1 MALFVQKITKENAKV
16 TTLAEM
22 RDAILA
28 MAKDASAENV
38 IDAVIELDQGNYP
51 LTAPIV
57 LSVDEEPNLAYVNI
71 TIKARSGMRPSV
83 YSNVRLDSA
92 KFEEVEGK
100 PYYKY
105 QFEKNEDGK
114 YPLFHELYI
123 NGKMIPM
130 ARSHNFRH
138 PFALVPEER
147 NGTVLKDFYYLPID
161 EVKTLVSDPI
171 GNAEMTMYI
180 EWECQTLPIASVD
193 FNDTREHEGKTYVA
207 VKCVNGDM
215 IARRTNGCLNIAGRE
230 VHFNNA
236 LAFLTQ
242 PNTFVYNWTEGALYY
257 LPEKDVKLTWL
268 NIAYPT
274 LENLFILKGLK
285 NFTMEG
291 ITLTGTTS
299 TYICEN
305 GYCSGQANTEL
316 RVGRLPHA
324 ALLTYDMRN
333 ITIRDCTFTELGGN
347 GVLMKDS
354 TIKANVYDNKFIHI
368 GMTALSIGNP
378 SWDWSKPENRSYSLS
393 IMNNYFNRIAYE
405 YPTAV
410 AVYISMVDGLKL
422 MYNTME
428 KTAYSA
434 ISVGWGWSLV
444 GYELGER
451 INIRDAEIAYNR
463 IIDYMDYLRD
473 GAAIYVLGANCHE
486 SHGGQFNFMHDN
498 YAERTVIGDNSKRG
512 YYMDGSSS
520 NWEVY
525 DNVTVGCV
533 LPIFSQFHVSSQF
546 THHNHIHDIYS
557 THKIDAGNHAPWRDT
572 ILGEVF
578 DEISDKDELLAT
590 YPEARAIMDA
600 AGCDLDI

>member
-1 MALFVQKITKENAKV
+1 MALYVQKITKEKSNLA
-16 TTLAEM
+16 TLA
-22 RDAILA
+22 DVKTAILE

-38 IDAVIELDQGNYP
+38 IDAVVELDQGNYA
-51 LTAPIV
+51 LTEPVV

-71 TIKARSGMRPSV
+71 TLKAKSGMRPNV

-92 KFEEVEGK
+92 KFTQVEGK

-105 QFEKNEDGK
+105 QFEKNADGK

-123 NGKMIPM
+123 NGAMISM
-130 ARSHNFRH
+130 ARSENFRH
-138 PFALVPEER
+138 PFALTKEER
-147 NGTVLKDFYYLPID
+147 DGTVMKDYYYLPID
-161 EVKTLVSDPI
+161 MVKTLTSEPI

-193 FNDTREHEGKTYVA
+193 FNDTKEHEGNTYVA
-207 VKCVNGDM
+207 VKCINGDM
-215 IARRTNGCLNIAGRE
+215 IARRTNGCLNINGRE

-236 LAFLTQ
+236 LAFLTK
-242 PNTFVYNWTEGALYY
+242 PNTFVYNWSEGALYY
-257 LPEKDVKLTWL
+257 LPEEGVQLGWL

-274 LENLFILKGLK
+274 LENLIILKGLK
-285 NFTMEG
+285 NFTLEG

-305 GYCSGQANTEL
+305 GYCSGQANYEL
-316 RVGRLPHA
+316 RVGRLSHA

-333 ITIRDCTFTELGGN
+333 ITIRDCTFKELGGN

-354 TIKANVYDNKFIHI
+354 TIKANIYDNKFIHI

-378 SWDWSKPENRSYSLS
+378 TTAWEDPKNRNYALS
-393 IMNNYFNRIAYE
+393 IMNNYFYRIAYE

-410 AVYISMVDGLKL
+410 AVYVSIVDGLKL
-422 MYNTME
+422 MYNTMI

-434 ISVGWGWSLV
+434 VSVGWGWSLV
-444 GYELGER
+444 GYTLGEKV
-451 INIRDAEIAYNR
+451 NIRDAEIAYNK

-498 YAERTVIGDNSKRG
+498 YAERTVVGDASKRG

-525 DNVTVGCV
+525 DNVTIGCV

-546 THHNHIHDIYS
+546 THHNYIHDIYS

-572 ILGEVF
+572 ILGTVY
-578 DEISDKDELLAT
+578 DEIADKEALLAA
-590 YPEARAIMDA
+590 YPEAVDIMDA